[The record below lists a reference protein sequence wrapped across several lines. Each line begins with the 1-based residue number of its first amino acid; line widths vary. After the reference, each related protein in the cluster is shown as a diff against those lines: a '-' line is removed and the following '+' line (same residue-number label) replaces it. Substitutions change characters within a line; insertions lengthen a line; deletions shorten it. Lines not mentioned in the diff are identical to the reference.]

1 MVAFLKELSWVD
13 LLTLGALAFLV
24 VRGFVLGC
32 SGEVGRLAAIVAS
45 VGFGFYGYA
54 PVARLVLSARL
65 FDANPY
71 AGKLVAFVLILVA
84 GIAIWLG
91 VKRALSQGIRLVL
104 AQPFDAIMGGVIG
117 GIKAFVL
124 VSVLCAFGL
133 LNPRE
138 EGRTRFQEDSVTAQK
153 LAPLLKRITS
163 PER

>member
-1 MVAFLKELSWVD
+1 MHSAGASAPICRPSITAVPASVIYERYNKLFLATYATATSLSNHRLDLTFALQPNNADNAAFLTHW
-13 LLTLGALAFLV
+13 
-24 VRGFVLGC
+24 
-32 SGEVGRLAAIVAS
+32 
-45 VGFGFYGYA
+45 
-54 PVARLVLSARL
+54 
-65 FDANPY
+65 
-71 AGKLVAFVLILVA
+71 
-84 GIAIWLG
+84 
-91 VKRALSQGIRLVL
+91 ALSQGIRLVL